1 MSDDRYIDKLT
12 MPRSAVDALVKAVPD
27 QLVKEIVADN
37 YRRAAPTPA
46 RPKSV
51 IDALVET
58 FGKKPAR
65 RAPAACVLRLSIAA
79 RRPVAAH

>member
-1 MSDDRYIDKLT
+1 M
-12 MPRSAVDALVKAVPD
+12 

-51 IDALVET
+51 IDALIEK
-58 FGKKPAR
+58 FGKKPAD
-65 RAPAACVLRLSIAA
+65 
-79 RRPVAAH
+79 

>member
-12 MPRSAVDALVKAVPD
+12 MTRSALNAFVKAVRD

-37 YRRAAPTPA
+37 YRRAAPTSA

-51 IDALVET
+51 IDALVEK
-58 FGKKPAR
+58 FWQE
-65 RAPAACVLRLSIAA
+65 AC
-79 RRPVAAH
+79 

>member
-12 MPRSAVDALVKAVPD
+12 MTRSALNAFVKAVRD

-46 RPKSV
+46 RPKSL
-51 IDALVET
+51 IDALVEK
-58 FGKKPAR
+58 FGKKPAD
-65 RAPAACVLRLSIAA
+65 
-79 RRPVAAH
+79 

>member
-27 QLVKEIVADN
+27 QLVREIVADN

-46 RPKSV
+46 RPQSL
-51 IDALVET
+51 IDALVEK
-58 FGKKPAR
+58 FGKAD
-65 RAPAACVLRLSIAA
+65 
-79 RRPVAAH
+79 

>member
-12 MPRSAVDALVKAVPD
+12 MTRSALNAFVEAVRD

-46 RPKSV
+46 RPKSL
-51 IDALVET
+51 IDALVEK
-58 FGKKPAR
+58 FGKKPAD
-65 RAPAACVLRLSIAA
+65 
-79 RRPVAAH
+79 